1 MHLVIIIIL
10 FCTFLVCFLQG
21 GQGKEQPLL
30 FTLTPFFLF
39 DIQHKTQKNHNHI
52 YQTHPKI
59 LSKLIRQR

>member
-1 MHLVIIIIL
+1 
-10 FCTFLVCFLQG
+10 LVCFLQG